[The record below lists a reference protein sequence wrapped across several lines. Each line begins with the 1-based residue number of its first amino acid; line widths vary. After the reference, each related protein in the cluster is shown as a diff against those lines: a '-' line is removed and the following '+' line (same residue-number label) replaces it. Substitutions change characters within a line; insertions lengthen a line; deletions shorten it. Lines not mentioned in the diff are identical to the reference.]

1 MPPGGS
7 DWHPRKL
14 GGKARAESLHFFSTE
29 PLFLIPFGSL
39 PAVQEVTSGASESFR
54 RNQFSS
60 CPGDRTARGSRRS
73 GSQSRCTFSRRNHFS
88 SFLPAQIGRRR
99 KPGGRPAGSLH
110 FFSTEPL
117 FLIPPAQISGS
128 LKPRDRGSQR
138 ASLRFC
144 SRSPFLILFNSPETL
159 GRTRAF
165 SRSAFVSSSLH
176 GDSGI
181 PVVPKTGASPPRLLP
196 PTS

>member
-1 MPPGGS
+1 MPWGS
-7 DWHPRKL
+7 DWHRGSQEVRL
-14 GGKARAESLHFFSTE
+14 AQSRCTFSRRNHFSSFPSVH
-29 PLFLIPFGSL
+29 L

-60 CPGDRTARGSRRS
+60 CPGIGLAPRKLGGKAR
-73 GSQSRCTFSRRNHFS
+73 
-88 SFLPAQIGRRR
+88 AE
-99 KPGGRPAGSLH
+99 SLH

-181 PVVPKTGASPPRLLP
+181 PAVPKTGASVLRLLP